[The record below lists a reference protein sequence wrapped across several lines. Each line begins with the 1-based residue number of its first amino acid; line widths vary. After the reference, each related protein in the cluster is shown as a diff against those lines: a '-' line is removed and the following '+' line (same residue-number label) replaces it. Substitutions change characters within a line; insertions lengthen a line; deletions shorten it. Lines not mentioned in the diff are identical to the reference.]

1 MDNEGVRS
9 KLLLPPGR
17 LLRLGASQMLA
28 NSYASVISR
37 RLGFANEASLRAG
50 AGSTF
55 SACKSNHAGTS
66 AGVVEYHRAPEH
78 VSHVAD
84 LQGPQPPFFFLR
96 FCTRACWLVK
106 IEVRRCKRASET
118 PSAGPF
124 WTSKLLQGLGRH
136 FLRSDPLR
144 LPPRV
149 AMRRATLIARS
160 GFEGCDNEVQ
170 VWSSE
175 TCIADSN
182 RRLHSP
188 RGTHHFPVRHRA
200 ICSSASSVRAF

>member
-37 RLGFANEASLRAG
+37 RLGFANEASLPAG

-84 LQGPQPPFFFLR
+84 LQGPQPPFFFSSILHASLLACQNRGKALQTGVRDALCWPVLDVKAAPGAWPTLLALR
-96 FCTRACWLVK
+96 PSPPPATCCDAEGYSHCPEW
-106 IEVRRCKRASET
+106 IRR
-118 PSAGPF
+118 
-124 WTSKLLQGLGRH
+124 
-136 FLRSDPLR
+136 
-144 LPPRV
+144 
-149 AMRRATLIARS
+149 M
-160 GFEGCDNEVQ
+160 
-170 VWSSE
+170 
-175 TCIADSN
+175 
-182 RRLHSP
+182 
-188 RGTHHFPVRHRA
+188 
-200 ICSSASSVRAF
+200 